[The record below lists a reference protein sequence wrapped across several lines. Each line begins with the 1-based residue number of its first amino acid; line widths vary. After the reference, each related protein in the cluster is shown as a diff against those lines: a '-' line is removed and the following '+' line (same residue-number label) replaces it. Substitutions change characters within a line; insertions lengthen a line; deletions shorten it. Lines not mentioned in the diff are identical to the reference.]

1 MCVKLYYRNLNL
13 SFSPIPYKYL
23 YTRNLILKYAFLLY
37 LFFNFN
43 LFYLMVKV
51 QSYFFSTI
59 NLSRPSYYAS
69 SIIVLVNRQICP
81 FQNNSFG
88 RGQKA
93 LWASMAAAMEVCHC
107 RSVLRNV
114 DFRGWDPNPNPLF
127 GHQNPK
133 IHWYQTTACV
143 EPQRLGISEIT
154 AWTMPL
160 L

>member
-1 MCVKLYYRNLNL
+1 MCVKLYYKNLNL
-13 SFSPIPYKYL
+13 SFSFIPYKYL

-59 NLSRPSYYAS
+59 NLSRSSYYA
-69 SIIVLVNRQICP
+69 IIVLVNRQICP

-143 EPQRLGISEIT
+143 EP
-154 AWTMPL
+154 
-160 L
+160 